1 MNIIKQIFY
10 LANIGIFILYL
21 SPCSLLGYLINK
33 DCKLQPQFTG
43 DFIIS
48 TNHAI
53 AFALLSLIGLN
64 AFKKNLKQILIYLIF
79 ISILGLIAFK
89 HKLKNIFIYLICISI
104 ILEILHLIIP
114 ERGFELGD
122 LFGNIIGVFIS
133 FLVFKIIY
141 KGRLQ

>member
-33 DCKLQPQFTG
+33 DCKLQPQITV
-43 DFIIS
+43 DLIVS
-48 TNHAI
+48 TNHVI
-53 AFALLSLIGLN
+53 AFTLLSLI
-64 AFKKNLKQILIYLIF
+64 
-79 ISILGLIAFK
+79 GLIAFK

-104 ILEILHLIIP
+104 VLEILHLIIP

-122 LFGNIIGVFIS
+122 LFGNIIGVLIS
-133 FLVFKIIY
+133 FLIFKIIY

>member
-79 ISILGLIAFK
+79 ISIF
-89 HKLKNIFIYLICISI
+89 
-104 ILEILHLIIP
+104 LELCHLFTP
-114 ERGFELGD
+114 ERSFQFID
-122 LFGNIIGVFIS
+122 LFGNITGVILSYLIFRI
-133 FLVFKIIY
+133 IIY
-141 KGRLQ
+141 SRL

>member
-10 LANIGIFILYL
+10 LSNIGIFILYL

-43 DFIIS
+43 DFIVS
-48 TNHAI
+48 TNHVI

-79 ISILGLIAFK
+79 ISIF
-89 HKLKNIFIYLICISI
+89 
-104 ILEILHLIIP
+104 LELCHLFIP
-114 ERGFELGD
+114 ERSFQIID
-122 LFGNIIGVFIS
+122 LFGNISGVILS
-133 FLVFKIIY
+133 FLIFKIIIY
-141 KGRLQ
+141 SRL

>member
-48 TNHAI
+48 INHAI

-64 AFKKNLKQILIYLIF
+64 AFKKNLKQVLIYLIF
-79 ISILGLIAFK
+79 ISIF
-89 HKLKNIFIYLICISI
+89 
-104 ILEILHLIIP
+104 LELCHLFIP
-114 ERGFELGD
+114 ERSFQIID
-122 LFGNIIGVFIS
+122 LFGNITGVILS
-133 FLVFKIIY
+133 YLIFKIIIY
-141 KGRLQ
+141 SRL

>member
-43 DFIIS
+43 DFIVS
-48 TNHAI
+48 TNHVI

-79 ISILGLIAFK
+79 ISIF
-89 HKLKNIFIYLICISI
+89 
-104 ILEILHLIIP
+104 LELCHLFIP
-114 ERGFELGD
+114 ERSFQIID
-122 LFGNIIGVFIS
+122 LFGNISGVILS
-133 FLVFKIIY
+133 FLIFKIIIY
-141 KGRLQ
+141 SRL

>member
-1 MNIIKQIFY
+1 MNIIKQFFY

-79 ISILGLIAFK
+79 ISIF
-89 HKLKNIFIYLICISI
+89 
-104 ILEILHLIIP
+104 LELCHLFIP
-114 ERGFELGD
+114 ERSFQIID
-122 LFGNIIGVFIS
+122 LFGNISGVILS
-133 FLVFKIIY
+133 FLIFKIIIY
-141 KGRLQ
+141 SRL

>member
-33 DCKLQPQFTG
+33 DCKLQPQITV
-43 DFIIS
+43 DLIVS
-48 TNHAI
+48 TNHVI
-53 AFALLSLIGLN
+53 AFTLLSLI
-64 AFKKNLKQILIYLIF
+64 
-79 ISILGLIAFK
+79 GLIAFK

-104 ILEILHLIIP
+104 VLEILHLIIP

-133 FLVFKIIY
+133 FLVFKVIN